1 MGITSALG
9 NGAQISSHWYA
20 VHTMPRHEKR
30 VRERLEFRGLRCFLP
45 VYTKT
50 SRWNNGC
57 TASVEFPLFP
67 TYMFVELAERAYARI
82 LIDPGVRRIVGTG
95 REPVAIP
102 LREIESLQRAGRIT
116 PLQPHDYLTAG
127 ETVRITRG
135 PLADLTGILIRK
147 NNDFRVV
154 LQLDLIRQG
163 ASVEVALDDVELISA
178 ETVRR

>member
-1 MGITSALG
+1 MEITSLPG
-9 NGAQISSHWYA
+9 NSSQTSSRWYA

-30 VRERLEFRGLRCFLP
+30 VQERLEYRGLRCFLP

-102 LREIESLQRAGRIT
+102 HSEIESLQRAART
-116 PLQPHDYLTAG
+116 APLQPHDYLTAG

-135 PLADLTGILIRK
+135 PLAGLTGILIRK
-147 NNDFRVV
+147 NSDLRVV

-163 ASVEVALDDVELISA
+163 ASVEVALEDVEPFSA